1 MNKKN
6 LKRDLK
12 NSKKLKSCMYMYTYW
27 FDNSPIR
34 LSYWTR
40 SASRSRAF
48 SLRSFSIIAIC
59 SKWHFSCSFN
69 WFSNAKISS
78 LALSTVR
85 RIDANREGSC
95 CEINYVCNIAVVCT
109 TVASIYWCKKSSK
122 PFGHFAEMKD
132 VSAKKLPKWGFQ
144 SNQVTKML
152 DHIF

>member
-1 MNKKN
+1 M
-6 LKRDLK
+6 LK
-12 NSKKLKSCMYMYTYW
+12 NCSTYW

-40 SASRSRAF
+40 SASRSRAL

-95 CEINYVCNIAVVCT
+95 CEINYVCNIRVAVDHFFCDLRSDQDHFV
-109 TVASIYWCKKSSK
+109 KKWSK
-122 PFGHFAEMKD
+122 IR
-132 VSAKKLPKWGFQ
+132 SRSWSWIFQ
-144 SNQVTKML
+144 KSDLRSDRDLRSRSLFYGK
-152 DHIF
+152 IFSMP

>member
-1 MNKKN
+1 
-6 LKRDLK
+6 
-12 NSKKLKSCMYMYTYW
+12 MYMYNTYW

-40 SASRSRAF
+40 SASRSRAL

-95 CEINYVCNIAVVCT
+95 CEINYVCNIAVACT
-109 TVASIYWCKKSSK
+109 TVVSIYRCKKKVPSHLVHLMKWRMWAPKNYQNEEFMLHFSNKIMWSK
-122 PFGHFAEMKD
+122 CLRTFFKIWNW
-132 VSAKKLPKWGFQ
+132 SK
-144 SNQVTKML
+144 
-152 DHIF
+152 